1 MEQVHIRIND
11 HQILDGVKDYSVEI
25 AMPGKYVKTFIG
37 ASQEEFAQAIVD
49 SFKQIFTLIGIP
61 ESKPESQDLAAVKY
75 EQFTDFRT
83 GELLFRPVLNEKS
96 DGNNKPG
103 FHAKAKATFNAQ
115 VIRDGKVVE
124 D

>member
-11 HQILDGVKDYSVEI
+11 HQILNGVKDYSVEV
-25 AMPGKYVKTFIG
+25 AMAGKYVKTFIG
-37 ASQEEFAQAIVD
+37 ASQEEFAQAIAD

-61 ESKPESQDLAAVKY
+61 ESKPESQQIAAVKY
-75 EQFTDFRT
+75 EQFTDSRT
-83 GELLFRPVLNEKS
+83 GVFLFRPEKS
-96 DGNNKPG
+96 DGDNEPG

-115 VIRDGKVVE
+115 VIRNGKVVE